1 MQINKELL
9 KGSTTILILSLLNN
23 KEMYGYEMIKEIEVR
38 SKGVFSFKE
47 GTLYPILHGLEN
59 ESHIESYWDSGEG
72 KRKRKYYKITESGK
86 KILKEKESEWKLF
99 TETVNGVLVGGD
111 LCMQ

>member
-9 KGSTTILILSLLNN
+9 KGSTTILILSLLNR

-59 ESHIESYWDSGEG
+59 ENYIESYWECGEG

-86 KILKEKESEWKLF
+86 KILEEKEIEWKLF
-99 TETVNGVLVGGD
+99 TETVNGVLVGGE